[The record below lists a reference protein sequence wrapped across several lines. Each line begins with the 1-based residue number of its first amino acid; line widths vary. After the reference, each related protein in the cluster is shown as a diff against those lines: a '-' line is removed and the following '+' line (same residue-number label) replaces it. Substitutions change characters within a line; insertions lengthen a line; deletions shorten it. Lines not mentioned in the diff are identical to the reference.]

1 MAAVVGLG
9 GVFYKAADKAKVKD
23 WYDRVLGVTFTDW
36 GGAMFEHPKAGCTQ
50 VTPFAADTDH
60 FAPSRLPF
68 MINLIVDDLDGVL
81 ARAEA
86 AGGNPQGRQDY
97 EGMGK
102 FAWLMDPD
110 GVKIELWEP
119 AAE

>member
-9 GVFYKAADKAKVKD
+9 GVFYKAADKGAVRD
-23 WYDRVLGVTFTDW
+23 WYDRVLGVKFTDW

-60 FAPSRLPF
+60 FKPSTQPF
-68 MINLIVDDLDGVL
+68 MINLIVDDLDGLL

-86 AGGNPQGRQDY
+86 AGAAPLGREEH
-97 EGMGK
+97 EGFGK
-102 FAWLMDPD
+102 FAWLLDPD
-110 GVKIELWEP
+110 GIKIELWQP
-119 AAE
+119 AD